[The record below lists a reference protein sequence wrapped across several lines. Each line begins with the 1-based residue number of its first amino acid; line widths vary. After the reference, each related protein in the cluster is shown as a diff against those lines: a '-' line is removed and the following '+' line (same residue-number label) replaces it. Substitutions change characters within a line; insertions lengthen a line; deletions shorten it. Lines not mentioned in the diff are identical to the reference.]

1 MLTAINKARLGVFH
15 LQLKLMKQKKPTR
28 QLASKSKKSAF
39 KKPIANNS
47 SAKPAISDVRIIGG
61 ALKRRTV
68 SFIDAEGLRPTPDR
82 LRETLFN
89 WLMSD
94 IFDARVLDAFAG
106 SGVLGFEA
114 LSRGATHCTFIEAN
128 RDQSQQLKLSADK
141 LKINPEQLQIIQG
154 FAETVLKQP
163 NPNPPFD
170 IVFIDPPYSLNLW
183 QPVLLA
189 LIQNHWINDNTLI
202 YLEADQELAPL
213 LAPISDQLNS
223 NLENNN
229 NLAQFEFDCQKQ
241 AKVGQVYAGLYRLT
255 SA

>member
-1 MLTAINKARLGVFH
+1 
-15 LQLKLMKQKKPTR
+15 MKQKKLTR
-28 QLASKSKKSAF
+28 QSASTSKKSAF

-47 SAKPAISDVRIIGG
+47 SVKPAISDVRIIGG

-114 LSRGATHCTFIEAN
+114 LSRGAMHCTFIEAN
-128 RDQSQQLKLSADK
+128 HDQSQQLKQSADK

-154 FAETVLKQP
+154 FAETVLNQP
-163 NPNPPFD
+163 NSNLPFD
-170 IVFIDPPYSLNLW
+170 IAFIDPPYALNLW
-183 QPVLLA
+183 QPALMA
-189 LIQNHWINDNTLI
+189 LIQNHWIDDNTLI
-202 YLEADQELAPL
+202 YLEADHDLTPL
-213 LAPISDQLNS
+213 LSSICQQLNTLI
-223 NLENNN
+223 NTENNR
-229 NLAQFEFDCQKQ
+229 LPIAFICQKH
-241 AKVGQVYAGLYRLT
+241 AKVGQVYAGLYRLK